1 MIRHRPL
8 SIQIWLIFGLTMVL
22 SLLLI
27 SLVPWALS
35 DLLEPGINTA
45 IDRIQLSLL
54 DMYSNQEIT
63 LDELPFA
70 ETVTHPLISTTL
82 SHIILH
88 SDGSYLS
95 TTRLPQVVIA
105 EITNQADIID
115 AGDFTAHAG
124 RVESANLFYMIRR
137 IDTGAED
144 AFIITY
150 GWDFYK
156 DEIIKGLFYRFLIV
170 IGLILLI
177 CLIPALLLARYI
189 SKPLVQLESHVRQ
202 IADRNWHQP
211 IRVKRNDEIGNL
223 ASSIEKMRKRLIQQD
238 KAQQSFLQNISHELK
253 TPVMVIRSYAQS
265 ISDGIFPQGDLASTI
280 KVIDE
285 ESERLEKRIQDLLY
299 LTKIDYL
306 STHEPVDDTSDLSE
320 ILYDVIGRLSRRR
333 SEVQWSIDLPSLI
346 IPGAAEQWTVVFENL
361 LDNQI
366 RYAAGRL
373 AVSINQGQKGSGD
386 YFVRVRL
393 WNDGPPIEDLV
404 MKKLFQKFS
413 SGPGGHYGLGLSI
426 VQRLVH
432 LYAGRI
438 WAQNEADGVAFYLEI
453 PGSKTHLS
461 GPGDL

>member
-1 MIRHRPL
+1 M
-8 SIQIWLIFGLTMVL
+8 
-22 SLLLI
+22 
-27 SLVPWALS
+27 
-35 DLLEPGINTA
+35 A

-54 DMYSNQEIT
+54 EMYDNQEIS
-63 LDELPFA
+63 LEDLPFTDTA
-70 ETVTHPLISTTL
+70 THPFIAATL
-82 SHIILH
+82 NHIIIYE
-88 SDGSYLS
+88 DGSTIASRQLS
-95 TTRLPQVVIA
+95 RDLMSELKEQTFSIEDGDYSAHSGRL
-105 EITNQADIID
+105 
-115 AGDFTAHAG
+115 
-124 RVESANLFYMIRR
+124 ESADLYYLVRR
-137 IDTGAED
+137 IETGSAVEI
-144 AFIITY
+144 AYLVTY
-150 GWDFYK
+150 GWDIFR
-156 DEIIKGLFYRFLIV
+156 DEMVQGIFSRFLLI
-170 IGLILLI
+170 IGLILLL
-177 CLIPALLLARYI
+177 CLFPALLLARYI

-265 ISDGIFPQGDLASTI
+265 ITDGIFPQGDLASTI
-280 KVIDE
+280 KVIDK

-306 STHEPVDDTSDLSE
+306 STHEPVNDRADLSE
-320 ILYDVIGRLSRRR
+320 VLYDVIGRLSRSR
-333 SEVQWSIDLPSLI
+333 SEVQWTTDLPSLI

-366 RYAAGRL
+366 RYAAGRI
-373 AVSINQGQKGSGD
+373 AVSINQGQKESGET
-386 YFVRVRL
+386 FALVRL
-393 WNDGPPIEDLV
+393 WNDGPPIEALE

-453 PGSKTHLS
+453 PGSKSHIS
-461 GPGDL
+461 GPEDLQ